1 MTIDPKDYLG
11 RAPERLTVKEQ
22 RELRGWW
29 IALELYSPAT
39 TPLRRIEALGRT
51 RTECI
56 EMLTARGLDARHFEL
71 VPIESPF

>member
-39 TPLRRIEALGRT
+39 TPLRRIEAQMCALLERVKPG
-51 RTECI
+51 
-56 EMLTARGLDARHFEL
+56 AQVGSAAH
-71 VPIESPF
+71 